1 MIAVLNQFHPRLTLY
16 DCLHNTHPSVIILSV
31 LVLVLTCCTL
41 QSLIVYT
48 KQDPFCAHH
57 MEDHFYI

>member
-16 DCLHNTHPSVIILSV
+16 DSLHNTHPSVITLS
-31 LVLVLTCCTL
+31 VLVLTCCTL
-41 QSLIVYT
+41 QSLTVYT
-48 KQDPFCAHH
+48 KQDPLCAHH